1 VEPDAESCGELDEGS
16 GPQKAVKDSPS
27 SGNVGLVTTLD
38 PMDLPHLTKAIRRE
52 PEPVMSAGIFP
63 PTSVITRFAAYFPDE
78 TPFSYI
84 LLRLHELSLIHPR
97 FRLCQLRDQVLVA
110 DAIEPV
116 RNLTIKDRLIFCAA
130 PASIREH
137 VMKKVVQAYARC
149 VANSEGGALL
159 DIPELD
165 LDLLDE
171 NITIKKPYLFKL
183 EVLHKAL
190 VLYLW
195 LSYRFAGVFTSQAMA
210 FYVKGIVEKNIHTV
224 LTAVSS
230 TKNLGVR
237 IKKPREQTIAE
248 SGKQLANGTWFERG
262 EILRVET
269 AN

>member
-1 VEPDAESCGELDEGS
+1 MEPDAENCEEPDEGS
-16 GPQKAVKDSPS
+16 GPLKAVKDSPS
-27 SGNVGLVTTLD
+27 YGNVGLVTTLD

-63 PTSVITRFAAYFPDE
+63 PTSVIVRFAAYFPDG

-97 FRLCQLRDQVLVA
+97 FRLCNLRDQILIA

-116 RNLTIKDRLIFCAA
+116 RNLTINDRLIFCAA
-130 PASIREH
+130 PVSAHEPVLR
-137 VMKKVVQAYARC
+137 KVVQAYARC

-171 NITIKKPYLFKL
+171 TITIHKTYLFKL
-183 EVLHKAL
+183 ELLHKAL

-210 FYVKGIVEKNIHTV
+210 LYVKGIVEKNIHTV

-230 TKNLGVR
+230 TKNLRVR
-237 IKKPREQTIAE
+237 IKKLRKETIEE
-248 SGKQLANGTWFERG
+248 SGKQLPNGTWFERG
-262 EILRVET
+262 QILRVDT